1 MTTLTNWLATLAV
14 AVDARRRW
22 DRWPTPLALALILGV
37 RSAMRARN
45 LYDADADGSRPE
57 LDPEPSPRALVART
71 ADGAYNDL
79 SSPAMGMAGTR
90 FGRNVPLRFTEPEQG
105 ERLMTPN
112 PRLVSTALLA
122 RGPQMVPATT
132 LNVLAG
138 AWLQFQTR
146 DWFSH
151 GTDPSRT
158 FAVPRPPG
166 DTWPDDPILLPRTA
180 RDPHADPDVP
190 RTFVNTET
198 HWWDA
203 SQIYGVTPQ
212 FQKAIRRPELG
223 PGKLAIGADG
233 LVDVDATLLGSSGGI
248 DGWWVGLE
256 LLHTLFMRE
265 HNAVCDALHAAYP
278 SWGDDRVFDTARL
291 VVAALLAKI
300 HTVEW
305 TTAILAHPVLRIGM
319 RANWFGIAEER
330 VHRLLGRISDSEVV
344 SGIPGSAT
352 DHHAA
357 PYAITEEFVAVYR
370 MHPLVPDDYD
380 LRSTA
385 DPDRVERRV
394 FLDLAGLR
402 SRDVVARHG
411 IADLLYSLGTA
422 HPGAVTLHNHP
433 RFMQRL
439 RRDDGIEIDLAAVDV
454 LRSRERGVPRYN
466 RFRRLLSLPEARSF
480 EDLTKDPATAAEL
493 AAVYDSIDDVDLT
506 VGLHAEPPPPG
517 FGFGDTAFRIF
528 ILMASRRLKS
538 DRFFTTDFRP
548 EIYTPEGMA
557 WIGENDM
564 SSVLVRHCPDLAPVL
579 RSVDNAF
586 APWPVLGRSQSL
598 QGPDGGR

>member
-1 MTTLTNWLATLAV
+1 MNTLQSWLATLAV
-14 AVDARRRW
+14 AVDDRRRW
-22 DRWPTPLALALILGV
+22 DRWPTPLALALILGI
-37 RSAMRARN
+37 RAAMREHN
-45 LYDADADGSRPE
+45 LYDTEDDASRPK
-57 LDPEPSPRALVART
+57 LDPEPAPRALVART
-71 ADGAYNDL
+71 VDGAYNDL
-79 SSPAMGMAGTR
+79 SAPAMGMAQTR
-90 FGRNVPLRFTEPEQG
+90 FGRNVQPRFAEPERG
-105 ERLMTPN
+105 DRLMTPN

-122 RGPQMVPATT
+122 RGPDMIPATT
-132 LNVLAG
+132 LNVIAA

-151 GTDPSRT
+151 GTDATRP

-166 DTWPDDPILLPRTA
+166 DTWPDDPVLLPRTA
-180 RDPHADPDVP
+180 RDPHADTDPP

-203 SQIYGVTPQ
+203 SQVYGVSPE

-223 PGKLAIGADG
+223 PGKVAIGADG
-233 LVDVDATLLGSSGGI
+233 LIDVDPALLGSSGGL

-265 HNAVCDALHAAYP
+265 HNAVCDMLHAAYR
-278 SWGDDRVFDTARL
+278 SWGDDQVFDKARL

-305 TTAILAHPVLRIGM
+305 TPAILAHPVLRIGM
-319 RANWFGIAEER
+319 RANWFGLAEER
-330 VHRLLGRISDSEVV
+330 VHRLLGRISGSEIL

-352 DHHAA
+352 DHHSA
-357 PYAITEEFVAVYR
+357 PYSITEEFVAVYR
-370 MHPLVPDDYD
+370 MHPLVRDEFE

-385 DPDRVERRV
+385 DPHRLERCE
-394 FLDLAGLR
+394 FLDVAGLQA
-402 SRDVVARHG
+402 RDVVTRVG
-411 IADLLYSLGTA
+411 VSDLLYSFGTA

-433 RFMQRL
+433 RFMQRF
-439 RRDDGIEIDLAAVDV
+439 RRADGMEIDLAAVDI

-480 EDLTKDPATAAEL
+480 EDLTKDPATAAQL
-493 AAVYDSIDDVDLT
+493 AAVYDSVEDVDLT
-506 VGLHAEPPPPG
+506 VGLDAEPPPAG
-517 FGFGDTAFRIF
+517 FGFSDTAFRIF

-548 EIYTPEGMA
+548 EIYTPEGMR
-557 WIGENDM
+557 WLDDNDM
-564 SSVLVRHCPDLAPVL
+564 SSVLVRHCPDLTPVL
-579 RSVDNAF
+579 RTVKNAF
-586 APWPVLGRSQSL
+586 APWPLLG
-598 QGPDGGR
+598 GAP